1 MKVFTLNNDN
11 NENSNLGM
19 KLNATTHGHASV
31 ADSISSYGGNNKIT
45 ITWSTSGKIQFRVDG
60 TLVKEI

>member
-1 MKVFTLNNDN
+1 MI
-11 NENSNLGM
+11 ENSNLGK
-19 KLNATTHGHASV
+19 KLDATAQGHALI
-31 ADSISSYGGNNKIT
+31 ADSISSYGGSNKIT